1 MFEYQLLARR
11 SHRGAVISSIVYHGR
26 EREWNGGSGFQDVFL
41 KLHPESISLLN
52 HLFAVSADCLL
63 LNLRDDAVLERTG
76 GLSCRVILYILSK
89 IWRLDDERVAEA
101 FRIGLTIESDE
112 ERTEMIRSVTRY
124 IRRKY
129 PSYNWQRLEQIERE
143 TIVEEKR
150 IMAQVMT
157 LAELEQQE
165 YMKQGIEQGIERGI
179 EQGYSNATRN
189 IALNLIREGLGAET
203 ICKFTGLSLDDV
215 KKLQNDVH

>member
-1 MFEYQLLARR
+1 M
-11 SHRGAVISSIVYHGR
+11 
-26 EREWNGGSGFQDVFL
+26 FL

-52 HLFAVSADCLL
+52 HLFAVSADCLV

-129 PSYNWQRLEQIERE
+129 PSYDWQRLEQIERE

-165 YMKQGIEQGIERGI
+165 YMKQGIEQG
-179 EQGYSNATRN
+179 YSDATRN
-189 IALNLIREGLGAET
+189 IALNLIREGLDIKT
-203 ICKFTGLSLDDV
+203 ICKFTGLSLDEV